1 MYDGF
6 THSMYS
12 AIHCKR
18 WLSLILLAAVS
29 VPGQNTPS
37 IRVDVDLV
45 SVLCSVRDLHGA
57 LVSHLKQDDFI
68 LLEEGHPQTIRH
80 FARETDLPL
89 TVGLLVDTS
98 NSQVRLIED
107 ERRAAAQFFAQVI
120 HPGDTAFLVSFDA
133 RADLLMDRTS
143 SPRAI
148 KAGLEKLREN
158 SPHMQRGGTGRPRGT
173 VMYDAIYMAANERLR
188 TEPGRKAIV
197 LITDGMDVGS
207 KLRID
212 DAIDAAQKADAI
224 VYSIYYVDS
233 KAYSGADWANRRGR
247 SALTDMSEQTG
258 GRFFRVDRKNPL
270 KHIFDQIQQE
280 MRSQYSL
287 EFISSDHTKDGLYR
301 RLQVFLRDPTLTAQA
316 RKGYYAAKN

>member
-1 MYDGF
+1 MCSG
-6 THSMYS
+6 T
-12 AIHCKR
+12 HCKR
-18 WLSLILLAAVS
+18 WLSLILFVTS
-29 VPGQNTPS
+29 TIPGQDTPS

-45 SVLCSVRDLHGA
+45 SVLCSVRDPRGA
-57 LVSHLKQDDFI
+57 LVNHLKQDDFI
-68 LLEEGHPQTIRH
+68 LLEQGKPQTIQH

-107 ERRAAAQFFAQVI
+107 ERRAAAQFLAQVI
-120 HPGDTAFLVSFDA
+120 HPRDTAFLIGFDA
-133 RADLLMDRTS
+133 KTGVLMDKTS
-143 SPRAI
+143 SPKAI

-158 SPHMQRGGTGRPRGT
+158 SPRLQRGGTGRPRGT
-173 VMYDAIYMAANERLR
+173 VMYDAIHLAATDRLR
-188 TEPGRKAIV
+188 HEPGRKAIV

-224 VYSIYYVDS
+224 IYSIYYVDS

-247 SALTDMSEQTG
+247 SVLLDMSEQTG
-258 GRFFRVDRKNPL
+258 GRFFRVDRKHPL

-280 MRSQYSL
+280 MRSQYAL
-287 EFISSDHTKDGLYR
+287 DFVSSDHTRDGLYR
-301 RLQVFLRDPTLTAQA
+301 RLQVILRDPNLTAQA
-316 RKGYYAAKN
+316 RKGYYAAKD

>member
-1 MYDGF
+1 MCSG
-6 THSMYS
+6 
-12 AIHCKR
+12 IHCNR

-37 IRVDVDLV
+37 IRVDVDV
-45 SVLCSVRDLHGA
+45 VNVLCSVRDPRGA
-57 LVSHLKQDDFI
+57 LVNHLKQDDFI
-68 LLEEGHPQTIRH
+68 LLEEGREQTIRH

-120 HPGDTAFLVSFDA
+120 RPKDTAFLVSFDA
-133 RADLLMDRTS
+133 TTELLMDSTS
-143 SPRAI
+143 SPNAI

-173 VMYDAIYMAANERLR
+173 VMYDAIHMAAKERLR

-224 VYSIYYVDS
+224 IYSIYYVDS
-233 KAYSGADWANRRGR
+233 KVYSGADWANRRGR
-247 SALTDMSEQTG
+247 SVLTDISEQTG
-258 GRFFRVDRKNPL
+258 GRFFRVDRKHPL

-287 EFISSDHTKDGLYR
+287 EFVSSDHTKDGSYR
-301 RLQVFLRDPTLTAQA
+301 RLQVLLRDPLLKAQA
-316 RKGYYAAKN
+316 RKGYYAATN

>member
-1 MYDGF
+1 MCSGF
-6 THSMYS
+6 
-12 AIHCKR
+12 HCKR
-18 WLSLILLAAVS
+18 WLPPILLAAAI
-29 VPGQNTPS
+29 VPGQDTPS

-45 SVLCSVRDLHGA
+45 SVLCSVRDQHGA

-68 LLEEGHPQTIRH
+68 LLEEGKPQIIRH

-120 HPGDTAFLVSFDA
+120 HPRDTAFLVSFDA
-133 RADLLMDRTS
+133 KADLLMDRTG
-143 SPRAI
+143 SPKAI

-158 SPHMQRGGTGRPRGT
+158 SPRLQRGGTGRPRGT
-173 VMYDAIYMAANERLR
+173 VLYDAVDMASRERLR
-188 TEPGRKAIV
+188 AEPGRKAIV

-224 VYSIYYVDS
+224 IYSIYYVDS
-233 KAYSGADWANRRGR
+233 KAYSGAEWANRRGR
-247 SALTDMSEQTG
+247 SVLLDMSEQTG
-258 GRFFRVDRKNPL
+258 GRFFRVDRKHPL
-270 KHIFDQIQQE
+270 KKIFDQIQKE
-280 MRSQYSL
+280 MRSQYAL
-287 EFISSDHTKDGLYR
+287 DFISSDHAKDGLYR
-301 RLQVFLRDPTLTAQA
+301 RLQVLLRDPALTAQA
-316 RKGYYAAKN
+316 RKGYYPTRN